1 MRALALPRRP
11 LSLYLI
17 QRADSRGDYDCAVV
31 CCESAD
37 AARRLNYWTGLP
49 TDLRAAL
56 DAMADPAA
64 IEVQH
69 LGIAAPRVPRG
80 IVRLACPARLQLQ
93 LQAPHQALSI
103 YLVER
108 TDPLG
113 FWEYDHIVVCCES
126 ADAARQSQPEA
137 HGRGWT
143 ADPSTLDVQLLGTA
157 VPRLCRGI
165 ICALY
170 VAG

>member
-37 AARRLNYWTGLP
+37 AAKQLQDWT
-49 TDLRAAL
+49 
-56 DAMADPAA
+56 ADPVA
-64 IEVQH
+64 IEVER

-80 IVRLACPARLQLQ
+80 IVCLACPTLLCQ
-93 LQAPHQALSI
+93 QAPSQQINSL
-103 YLVER
+103 YLIER

-113 FWEYDHIVVCCES
+113 YWQYDHVVVCCES
-126 ADAARQSQPEA
+126 ADAARQTQPEA
-137 HGRGWT
+137 HTENGRGWT
-143 ADPSTLDVQLLGTA
+143 DNLHLLDVQLLGTA

-165 ICALY
+165 VCALY
-170 VAG
+170 C